1 MFISIEGIDGSGK
14 STVTKLLAK
23 KLKGVAISTPPDV
36 MKSIRSKVDDHQS
49 RKAKYYFYI
58 SGLYLLDGSLRQ
70 LMKEN
75 HVICDR
81 HIHSTLAY
89 QFPDDELFPT
99 NIHNLFPDL
108 QKPEKTIFLT
118 ADQTIRKKRILS
130 RENGGAKKNPA
141 DYNYEA
147 QELALSRFEMM
158 SDLIKIDT
166 TNHTALEV
174 CNEICKILHIGNGFI

>member
-1 MFISIEGIDGSGK
+1 MFISIEGVDGSGK
-14 STVTKLLAK
+14 STITKLLAN
-23 KLKGVAISTPPDV
+23 KLNGIAISTPPDI
-36 MKSIRSKVDDHQS
+36 MKSIRSEFDSNKS

-58 SGLYLLDGSLRQ
+58 SGLYLLDESLRQ
-70 LMKEN
+70 LMKES

-99 NIHNLFPDL
+99 DIRNLFPDL

-118 ADQTIRKKRILS
+118 TDQTVRKARILS
-130 RENGGAKKNPA
+130 REKSSGLGKNAA

-147 QELALSRFEMM
+147 QELALSRFETM
-158 SDLIKIDT
+158 SDLIRIDT
-166 TNHTALEV
+166 TNSTEVDV
-174 CNEICKILHIGNGFI
+174 CNRIYELLQMDL